1 MVANLFDAT
10 FYRLANPDLAAA
22 GLTTDAQL
30 RTHFINFGANEGRAF
45 SSFINLAYYAAGN
58 PDLAAAGLT
67 TNRQLFE
74 HLENFGADE
83 GRRPSVAFSPDFYRS
98 KNPDLPAAGL
108 VTNEQLYN
116 HYKNFGINEGRV
128 ASEFFAPRFYL
139 DANPDLRAAGL
150 NFSQALQ
157 HFLNFGIRERRL
169 ATPAVSPVE
178 DPGSATSTAYGLGAL
193 VDRATF
199 VNFVGPT
206 NLEDYYYFTLDKTN
220 NLNLNLSTT
229 NGPAVLRLF
238 ADSNNNFRIDPGEE
252 LNTRFSGPASPLS
265 LTRTLGAGGY
275 YVDVVTG
282 SSVSTLYTLGL
293 SPVPTP
299 GSVPTD
305 PGNTPGNAFN
315 LGTLSGARVVQEFVG
330 NNDIHDFY
338 RFVLGNI
345 SNFNMG
351 LGSASEPVAANL
363 YADRNNN
370 GVFEAGELVTTIA
383 ASGSGNGNFNQVLQP
398 GTYFVDVLPSFLGA
412 NSNYVLSLSA

>member
-30 RTHFINFGANEGRAF
+30 RDHFIKFGANEGRAF

-67 TNRQLFE
+67 TNSQLFQ
-74 HLENFGADE
+74 HLENFGAEE
-83 GRRPSVAFSPDFYRS
+83 GRRPSVAFNPEFYRA

-108 VTNEQLYN
+108 VTSEQLYN

-128 ASEFFAPRFYL
+128 ASEFYDPSFYL

-157 HFLNFGIRERRL
+157 HFLNFGIRERRP
-169 ATPAVSPVE
+169 ATPAVSPVQ
-178 DPGSATSTAYGLGAL
+178 DPGSAPSTSYGLGDL
-193 VDRATF
+193 IDKATF

-206 NLEDYYYFTLDKTN
+206 NREDYYYFTLDKTN
-220 NLNLNLSTT
+220 NLNLSLN
-229 NGPAVLRLF
+229 PASAPASLRLF
-238 ADSNNNFRIDPGEE
+238 TDSNNNFRIDPGEE
-252 LNTRFSGPASPLS
+252 LNTVFSIPNSPAS
-265 LTRTLGAGGY
+265 LTRTLGAGSY

-282 SSVSTLYTLGL
+282 SPSSTLYTLGL
-293 SPVPTP
+293 SPVPNP

-305 PGNTPGNAFN
+305 PGNTPDKAFS
-315 LGTLSGARVVQEFVG
+315 LGTLSGTRVVQEFVG

-351 LGSASEPVAANL
+351 LSGASEPVVANL
-363 YADRNNN
+363 YADRNSN
-370 GVFEAGELVTTIA
+370 GAIDSGEFVTAIA
-383 ASGSGNGNFNQVLQP
+383 ASGSSNGSLNQVLQP
-398 GTYFVDVLPSFLGA
+398 GTYLVDVLPSFLGA
-412 NSNYVLSLSA
+412 NTNYVLSLSA